1 MDAMLYTDHGDERPN
16 ILPNQMADLQ
26 AKIKE
31 IIIRYLLFDLL
42 WVGYLLIVFF
52 YFRLLSKNRKYIE
65 THCVENDNVWEYHE
79 PSEILETVCI
89 LGERTIFPML
99 SALRLYDE
107 KYDRIQALQRHCA
120 ELHKLRQ
127 L

>member
-1 MDAMLYTDHGDERPN
+1 MNVQIFCQIKWLIYRPKSKKLLLGICYFTYRYCRC
-16 ILPNQMADLQ
+16 ILID
-26 AKIKE
+26 
-31 IIIRYLLFDLL
+31 FTS
-42 WVGYLLIVFF
+42 
-52 YFRLLSKNRKYIE
+52 RLLSKNRKYIE
-65 THCVENDNVWEYHE
+65 THCVENDNVWQYHE

-107 KYDRIQALQRHCA
+107 KYDRIQALLRHCA